1 MLHIIEQGER
11 DGGWQHCDRG
21 RRAGGGARRR
31 AGARRAHPRGAGR
44 RGHGAAGPERLGQ
57 DHPDALRRRHPAHHR
72 RAGARAG
79 AAGRRQGPAG
89 EHRLPDPEPVGLRRP
104 HRAREPAL
112 LRPRARGA
120 AHPRRPLHR
129 HRRRRR
135 DRGPPGREAL
145 GRPARPRLA
154 GRRVARRARAAGAR
168 RADRRARPGAP
179 PRPVGAV
186 PRARR
191 GRCHGAGLEPRD
203 GRGQA
208 LRRAGAAARR
218 QAAGDR
224 HAGRHPGP
232 RRGATPGGRLPA
244 PDRAGAGRRR
254 RCPVSARI
262 TLATAVRVLTQLRH
276 DPRTVL
282 LLLLGV
288 PCLLMTTLHERVSG
302 TLERLLAMPT
312 RKLDLLLGYAIA
324 FGAAALVQ
332 ASIASWLALGPLGLD
347 VAGGAVPLLGVAILD
362 GLLGMALGLFVSAF
376 AATEF
381 QAAQFM
387 PAFVLPLTYAVDAMQ
402 RVSAAPDLTTTV
414 WRDLAVLAGSCALAL
429 LLGAATLRRR

>member
-57 DHPDALRRRHPAHHR
+57 DHPDALRRRHHAHHR

-282 LLLLGV
+282 LL
-288 PCLLMTTLHERVSG
+288 
-302 TLERLLAMPT
+302 
-312 RKLDLLLGYAIA
+312 GYAIA

-381 QAAQFM
+381 QAAQLM
-387 PAFVLPLTYAVDAMQ
+387 PAFVLPQVLLSGLFGPRETMTPWLRHVSDVLPLTYAVDAMQ

-429 LLGAATLRRR
+429 LLGAATLRRRTA